1 MLLMLMGYTH
11 VIDAHVLYPMK
22 SWSMPQE
29 IRKDSLFRPIT
40 CFDWQIFTLRS
51 LREYAFCIIQQYPN
65 KNCLFFLFKW
75 KLSTATSE
83 LNYKTMLSQ
92 LNSPIKWIAPKKSK
106 TSNSLSVKKR
116 VECHRSRLD
125 KTLVVITQTHL
136 VKYFMNDKC

>member
-65 KNCLFFLFKW
+65 KNCLFFYSNGNYLPPPQNSTT
-75 KLSTATSE
+75 KLCYP
-83 LNYKTMLSQ
+83 N
-92 LNSPIKWIAPKKSK
+92 
-106 TSNSLSVKKR
+106 
-116 VECHRSRLD
+116 
-125 KTLVVITQTHL
+125 
-136 VKYFMNDKC
+136 